1 MVNNYYGYINKQ
13 DVNIIFDKMSKR
25 KGKIN
30 RNEKII
36 LKMLRENAR
45 QSFIEISEKTG
56 LSRQTVQKT
65 ISRLE
70 KNKTIWGHY
79 SVVDLEKIGKKR
91 FIMLIKVKPNVTKEK
106 TLDGISKVRKMVS
119 KGKSTEFLYSGYY
132 HGLYDWIIIFAAE
145 DIVQAKKILLQW
157 QNLFSDLIKDIHLL
171 EELLPTRVGAFVN
184 PNIEQEMD
192 KVL

>member
-1 MVNNYYGYINKQ
+1 
-13 DVNIIFDKMSKR
+13 MSKR
-25 KGKIN
+25 KGEIN

-79 SVVDLEKIGKKR
+79 SVVDLEEIGEKR
-91 FIMLIKVKPNVTKEK
+91 FIMLIKVNPNVTKEK

-119 KGKSTEFLYSGYY
+119 KEKSSEFLYSGYY
-132 HGLYDWIIIFAAE
+132 HGLYDWIIIFATE

-171 EELLPTRVGAFVN
+171 EELLPTRVGGFVN